1 LAGARLYTPRAGLYN
16 LKIMRGEFWLFL
28 IFGIIILGIILA
40 IEFAFRVV
48 FDSIISSFKRERLH
62 IFQPNDFEET
72 MIRRIKRYVSRLKR
86 G

>member
-1 LAGARLYTPRAGLYN
+1 MVAEGILSIFFKILAIPAVL
-16 LKIMRGEFWLFL
+16 IFL